1 MITACFAHALQ
12 RCTSRIGV
20 HFLLIFQEAILISKT
35 RNQLYEKL
43 IGLPLNPGEC
53 DIFLKTPQEVYKL
66 IPNASTASAS
76 VCWSGFTYRQI

>member
-35 RNQLYEKL
+35 RNQLQEKKSFRVHVGPPFHL
-43 IGLPLNPGEC
+43 CWDKPPGPVAYHS
-53 DIFLKTPQEVYKL
+53 IVQT
-66 IPNASTASAS
+66 
-76 VCWSGFTYRQI
+76 

>member
-35 RNQLYEKL
+35 RNQLYDKL
-43 IGLPLNPGEC
+43 SGGIYPQRPG
-53 DIFLKTPQEVYKL
+53 T
-66 IPNASTASAS
+66 
-76 VCWSGFTYRQI
+76 